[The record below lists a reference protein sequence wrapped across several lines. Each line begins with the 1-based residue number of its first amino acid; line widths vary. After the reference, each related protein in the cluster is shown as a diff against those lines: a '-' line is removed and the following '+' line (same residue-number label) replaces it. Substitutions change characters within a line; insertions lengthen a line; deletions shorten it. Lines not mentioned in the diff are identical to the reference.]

1 MQQDLLWGIPLVAF
15 VAAVL
20 AVCRKFI
27 PNFGAS
33 IETAVGMV
41 LMAAGVF
48 FGQALPGLEAAYP
61 IIMLYVKWGAWAI
74 TAALM
79 WGNFWPMAR
88 AAKRKLFLYLSFS
101 EYHFPV

>member
-1 MQQDLLWGIPLVAF
+1 MEVVIWGIPLLAF

-20 AVCRKFI
+20 AACRKFI
-27 PNFGAS
+27 PGFEGS
-33 IETAVGMV
+33 TETALGMV

-61 IIMLYVKWGAWAI
+61 VIMEYVKWGAWAI

-79 WGNFWPMAR
+79 WGNFWPIAR
-88 AAKRKLFLYLSFS
+88 AAIARAHIQKLHY
-101 EYHFPV
+101 